1 MTNRRRREA
10 GRERQP
16 LMAHKRITLLE
27 KEKLKEEK
35 LKGEKIWLAR
45 VSKDNRKGASEDKK
59 GKRQRKSS
67 NLFQYQFSN
76 YTFIHHTCK
85 TNKSLHSVQINFS
98 FLRLTSTGLG
108 GGGDGNKHEKTQ
120 VRASSSSFV
129 FWRRNFPPRE
139 NAAENLLPFS
149 LFIWLRLRFMLDF
162 GGFEWITKLIK
173 ARLESIAKPYINGN

>member
-108 GGGDGNKHEKTQ
+108 WGWRRKQTWEN
-120 VRASSSSFV
+120 SSSSIF
-129 FWRRNFPPRE
+129 FFLCLLKAKFSTEGKCGGKFIAIFPFH
-139 NAAENLLPFS
+139 LTSSPFHA
-149 LFIWLRLRFMLDF
+149 RLRRIRMNY
-162 GGFEWITKLIK
+162 K
-173 ARLESIAKPYINGN
+173 IN